1 MSTTKIPPLYPG
13 AAAIA
18 TTLGL
23 HGYRKGSLS
32 LSGAIAA
39 FLVGYGHLANPAK
52 VFGVTMIGMY
62 LLGSK
67 ATKVKVDVKAKLE
80 DGPDPLKP
88 SGNRNWIQVL
98 SNSLPGLLAALAYRF
113 GPASQLD
120 KKSAILALDPIARP
134 LLYVS
139 LGLNAT
145 ILADTLASELG
156 ILSHS
161 SPRHILTFQPV
172 PKGTNGGVSPLGLG
186 WSVIGGGLMGGIMA
200 LDLWFENLA
209 TRVSGVGAGWAL
221 ELVGMG
227 MVLGLAG
234 SLLDSVLGAT
244 LQSTYYSKSTN
255 KILTDTS
262 QAYINYQRNK
272 NLKQGQ
278 GKHEQ
283 EQEQEQD
290 IKKIGFGLDVLSNSG
305 VNFVTGCAIAAVGWW
320 YGSNY

>member
-1 MSTTKIPPLYPG
+1 MSTAAGSALPPLYPG
-13 AAAIA
+13 AALVA

-32 LSGAIAA
+32 SSGAIAA
-39 FLVGYGHLANPAK
+39 FLVGYGHLANPVK

-62 LLGSK
+62 LLGSR

-113 GPASQLD
+113 GPASQLN
-120 KKSAILALDPIARP
+120 KKSVILALDPIARP
-134 LLYVS
+134 LIYIS

-156 ILSHS
+156 ILSRS
-161 SPRHILTFQPV
+161 VPRHILTLQPV
-172 PKGTNGGVSPLGLG
+172 PKGTNGGVSPLGLA
-186 WSVIGGGLMGGIMA
+186 WSVVGGGLIGGIMA

-209 TRVSGVGAGWAL
+209 TRTPGVGVGWAL
-221 ELVGMG
+221 EIVGMG
-227 MVLGLAG
+227 MILGLAG
-234 SLLDSVLGAT
+234 SLLDSILGAT
-244 LQSTYYSKSTN
+244 LQSTYYSKSSH

-262 QAYINYQRNK
+262 GAYIDHKSRARQ
-272 NLKQGQ
+272 
-278 GKHEQ
+278 HQ

-290 IKKIGFGLDVLSNSG
+290 VKKIGFGLDVLSNSG

-320 YGSNY
+320 YASK